1 MKKSRVLILVKRVTG
16 EKSEG
21 LWTLMTPNQILEV
34 ALGKEEEA
42 YRFYDRLLEECRADT
57 VRELLERLKNEEYK
71 HIRIVEEMIT
81 RLNLGKA
88 LV

>member
-1 MKKSRVLILVKRVTG
+1 M
-16 EKSEG
+16 EEDAP
-21 LWTLMTPNQILEV
+21 LMTLNQILEV

-42 YRFYDRLLEECRADT
+42 HRFYDQLLGECRADT

-71 HIRIVEEMIT
+71 HIRMIEEMIT

-88 LV
+88 LA

>member
-1 MKKSRVLILVKRVTG
+1 MDEDG
-16 EKSEG
+16 P
-21 LWTLMTPNQILEV
+21 LMTPNQILEV

-42 YRFYDRLLEECRADT
+42 HRFYDRLLEECRAET
-57 VRELLERLKNEEYK
+57 VRELLETLKNEEYK
-71 HIRIVEEMIT
+71 HIRMVEEMII

>member
-1 MKKSRVLILVKRVTG
+1 M
-16 EKSEG
+16 EEDAP
-21 LWTLMTPNQILEV
+21 LMTLNQILEV

-42 YRFYDRLLEECRADT
+42 HRFYDQLLRECRADT
-57 VRELLERLKNEEYK
+57 VRELLEHLKNEEYK
-71 HIRIVEEMIT
+71 HIRMIEEMIT

>member
-1 MKKSRVLILVKRVTG
+1 MREKR
-16 EKSEG
+16 
-21 LWTLMTPNQILEV
+21 LLMTPNQVLEV

-42 YRFYDRLLEECRADT
+42 HRFYDRLLEECRADT
-57 VRELLERLKNEEYK
+57 VRELLETLKNEEYK
-71 HIRIVEEMIT
+71 HIRMVEEMIT

>member
-1 MKKSRVLILVKRVTG
+1 MG
-16 EKSEG
+16 EKR
-21 LWTLMTPNQILEV
+21 LLMTPNQLLQV

-42 YRFYDRLLEECRADT
+42 HRFYDQLLGECRVDT
-57 VRELLERLKNEEYK
+57 VRELLERLKNEEHK
-71 HIRIVEEMIT
+71 HIRMIEDMIT

>member
-1 MKKSRVLILVKRVTG
+1 M
-16 EKSEG
+16 EEDAP
-21 LWTLMTPNQILEV
+21 LMTLNQILEV

-42 YRFYDRLLEECRADT
+42 HRFYDQLLGECRADA

-71 HIRIVEEMIT
+71 HIRMIEEMIT

-88 LV
+88 LA

>member
-1 MKKSRVLILVKRVTG
+1 
-16 EKSEG
+16 
-21 LWTLMTPNQILEV
+21 MTPNQLLQV

-42 YRFYDRLLEECRADT
+42 RRFYDQLLGECRIDM
-57 VRELLERLKNEEYK
+57 VRDLLERLKSEEHK
-71 HIRIVEEMIT
+71 HMRMIEEMIT

>member
-1 MKKSRVLILVKRVTG
+1 MKKNRQ
-16 EKSEG
+16 
-21 LWTLMTPNQILEV
+21 LMTPNQLLQV
-34 ALGKEEEA
+34 ALDKEEEA
-42 YRFYDRLLEECRADT
+42 HRFYDRLLGECRADM

-71 HIRIVEEMIT
+71 HIRMVEEMIT

>member
-1 MKKSRVLILVKRVTG
+1 MGKSRP
-16 EKSEG
+16 
-21 LWTLMTPNQILEV
+21 LMSPNQLLQV

-42 YRFYDRLLEECRADT
+42 HRFYDQLLGECRVDM
-57 VRELLERLKNEEYK
+57 VRELLERLKNEEHK
-71 HIRIVEEMIT
+71 HMRMIEEMIT

>member
-1 MKKSRVLILVKRVTG
+1 MG
-16 EKSEG
+16 EKS
-21 LWTLMTPNQILEV
+21 LLMTPNQLLQV

-42 YRFYDRLLEECRADT
+42 HRFYDQLLGECRVDT
-57 VRELLERLKNEEYK
+57 VRELLERLKNEEHK
-71 HIRIVEEMIT
+71 HMRMIEDMIT

>member
-1 MKKSRVLILVKRVTG
+1 MG
-16 EKSEG
+16 EQR
-21 LWTLMTPNQILEV
+21 LLMTPNQLLQV

-42 YRFYDRLLEECRADT
+42 HRFYDQLLGECRVDT
-57 VRELLERLKNEEYK
+57 VRELLERLKNEEHK
-71 HIRIVEEMIT
+71 HMRMIEDMIT

>member
-1 MKKSRVLILVKRVTG
+1 V
-16 EKSEG
+16 EKNRQ
-21 LWTLMTPNQILEV
+21 LMTPNQLLQV

-42 YRFYDRLLEECRADT
+42 HRFYDQLLGECRIGM
-57 VRELLERLKNEEYK
+57 VRDLLERLKSEEHK
-71 HIRIVEEMIT
+71 HMRMIEEMIT

>member
-1 MKKSRVLILVKRVTG
+1 MG
-16 EKSEG
+16 EKE
-21 LWTLMTPNQILEV
+21 LLLTPNQVLQV

-42 YRFYDRLLEECRADT
+42 HRFYDQLLKECQAGM

-71 HIRIVEEMIT
+71 HIRMVEEMIT
-81 RLNLGKA
+81 RLNRGKA